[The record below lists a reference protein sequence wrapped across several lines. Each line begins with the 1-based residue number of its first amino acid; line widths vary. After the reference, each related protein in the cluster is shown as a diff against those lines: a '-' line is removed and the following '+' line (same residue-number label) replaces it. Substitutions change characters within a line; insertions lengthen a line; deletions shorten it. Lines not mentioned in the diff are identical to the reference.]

1 MKLTKTKLRQMINE
15 QLQEGWRSDLMQ
27 GDTPPQAP
35 SPEIGSASA
44 MQEMIKQIT
53 KEVLAEG
60 PPLGVSAMPV
70 PEYDPAVL
78 QPGEAPETSSSH
90 NDLVEWFKNTID
102 VQRVNL
108 KKVYADLTDEQIDR
122 ALKDVLSKT
131 EALPLD
137 PSRLR
142 EAHEYRTGVPEEDV
156 LAHAL
161 DLEKYPTTPQEEVS
175 DIIAAALE
183 KAYEHLGGKQVEMI
197 DDELLDKAM
206 ELRDWIET
214 LV

>member
-1 MKLTKTKLRQMINE
+1 MKLTKIRLRQII
-15 QLQEGWRSDLMQ
+15 QEAIM
-27 GDTPPQAP
+27 
-35 SPEIGSASA
+35 
-44 MQEMIKQIT
+44 K
-53 KEVLAEG
+53 
-60 PPLGVSAMPV
+60 
-70 PEYDPAVL
+70 
-78 QPGEAPETSSSH
+78 EAP
-90 NDLVEWFKNTID
+90 
-102 VQRVNL
+102 
-108 KKVYADLTDEQIDR
+108 
-122 ALKDVLSKT
+122 
-131 EALPLD
+131 
-137 PSRLR
+137 
-142 EAHEYRTGVPEEDV
+142 EYRTGVPEEDV